1 MAERDSKSVQRLPT
15 GYLKSRLIIV
25 KKNIALL
32 HLILQLTPPRTA
44 RIGGLKCQFSRSGQ
58 ICLHWAAACLKGHV
72 RFQNEK
78 F

>member
-44 RIGGLKCQFSRSGQ
+44 RISGLKCQFSRSGQ
-58 ICLHWAAACLKGHV
+58 IFLHWAAGTLKGLGQ
-72 RFQNEK
+72 FQNK